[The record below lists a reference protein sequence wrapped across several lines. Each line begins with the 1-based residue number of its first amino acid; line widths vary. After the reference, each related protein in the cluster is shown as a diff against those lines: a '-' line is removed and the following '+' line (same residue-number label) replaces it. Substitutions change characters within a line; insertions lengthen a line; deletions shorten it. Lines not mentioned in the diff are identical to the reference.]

1 MSVQHHINI
10 DEQDK
15 LEEELIKKVGKKRV
29 ESWKKKFQK
38 ATIQNDFVFCKT
50 MQKLE
55 LCEKGA

>member
-1 MSVQHHINI
+1 MSVKHQISI
-10 DEQDK
+10 GEQDK